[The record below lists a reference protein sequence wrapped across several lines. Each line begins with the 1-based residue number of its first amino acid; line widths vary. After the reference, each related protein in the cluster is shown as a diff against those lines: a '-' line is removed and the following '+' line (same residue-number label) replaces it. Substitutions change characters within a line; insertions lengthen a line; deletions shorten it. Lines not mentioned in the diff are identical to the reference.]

1 MAKLTSKRRW
11 RTDALAWSLGL
22 RYHAEAR
29 VAAQQLWG
37 YLPLAPRSND
47 LTNNAHPLFYHPA
60 NRGSRPVQPICSGI
74 TNHFQPEARKDR
86 QMHWKF
92 TIYHPLLIFN
102 WDIACD
108 KQGGI
113 QWDQI
118 IYLQWTY
125 HDISYLQS
133 GGSMNDFKSLV
144 YYDYMYITEHR
155 CDIPSSKDAGN
166 TI

>member
-1 MAKLTSKRRW
+1 MGKVIPCMK
-11 RTDALAWSLGL
+11 
-22 RYHAEAR
+22 
-29 VAAQQLWG
+29 
-37 YLPLAPRSND
+37 
-47 LTNNAHPLFYHPA
+47 
-60 NRGSRPVQPICSGI
+60 
-74 TNHFQPEARKDR
+74 
-86 QMHWKF
+86 WKF
-92 TIYHPLLIFN
+92 MFETTNQIRIYPDIPWDTIYHPLMIFN

-133 GGSMNDFKSLV
+133 GGSMNDYKSLV